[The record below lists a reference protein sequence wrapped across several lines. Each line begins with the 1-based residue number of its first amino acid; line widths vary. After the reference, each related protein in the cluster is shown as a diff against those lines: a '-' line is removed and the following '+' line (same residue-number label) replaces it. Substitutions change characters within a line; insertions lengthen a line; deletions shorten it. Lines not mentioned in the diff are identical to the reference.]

1 MLPGP
6 RSRQW
11 QLCRMH
17 QVLLPLICLAPGMKV
32 CCCQSASQPALLPRS
47 GAHLMMSA
55 SQDSVMCAGAWY
67 LITGGSKEVL
77 MAWRVSFHMSS
88 SSRANVEAC
97 EGSSPAMK
105 LQHTSLATR
114 PPPRTGL
121 RPQSRQQGASS
132 AASEHRVMALAALPV
147 QEQRLPVVVASSS
160 AMLQLLYLDLATKRQ
175 VPPASKH
182 HCFRKTV
189 EIGQSE
195 LS

>member
-1 MLPGP
+1 
-6 RSRQW
+6 
-11 QLCRMH
+11 
-17 QVLLPLICLAPGMKV
+17 
-32 CCCQSASQPALLPRS
+32 
-47 GAHLMMSA
+47 
-55 SQDSVMCAGAWY
+55 
-67 LITGGSKEVL
+67 

-88 SSRANVEAC
+88 SSRADVEAC
-97 EGSSPAMK
+97 EGSSPAVK

-147 QEQRLPVVVASSS
+147 QEQRLTIVVASSS

-182 HCFRKTV
+182 LCFRKPV
-189 EIGQSE
+189 EIGRSE
-195 LS
+195 SS